1 MPRLKN
7 VRREKY
13 AQLRA
18 DGKSRYEAMKGAG
31 FMPNANKNATVVES
45 WQKEN
50 VKDPKTMDIVNRI
63 KELREQA
70 ERGQILDRQAR
81 QTLLTEM
88 ALDETAAK
96 ADRLRATDILNRMC
110 GDYDDHIRVTGSMEM
125 SIEEIR
131 KEAWE
136 KMRE

>member
-1 MPRLKN
+1 MPKLKN
-7 VRREKY
+7 PRREKY

-31 FMPNANKNATVVES
+31 FMPTANRNCTCVNS
-45 WQKEN
+45 YHIEN
-50 VKDPKTMDIVNRI
+50 KKDPRTMDVVKRI
-63 KELREQA
+63 EELREKA
-70 ERGQILDRQAR
+70 EQGQILDRQAR
-81 QTLLTEM
+81 QSLLTEM

-110 GDYDDHIRVTGSMEM
+110 GDYDDHVSITGSVSVEQ
-125 SIEEIR
+125 IR

-136 KMRE
+136 KMMES